1 MAADI
6 SLAKNTLERHSKRSI
21 YYNISYLVQGTEYG
35 TDGAIVLLHDIA
47 AGAFTWEKIMRQLA
61 PLKRAVYA
69 FDMLGYGQ
77 SDFPWPADTS
87 VWGQADV
94 LFYLLNDLKLTN
106 IVLVGH
112 GLGGGVAQILASRFY
127 RQQTKALVLVN
138 SVCYLQAFAANWPL
152 PDMKKRQ
159 ELEAPK
165 ETSLDDFVQ
174 ELRETLP
181 VAVEKT
187 KAFQRVIDSYVVPW
201 ENELGKEVLYQHIR
215 LSIPYYVNAV
225 ASDLKTTGQPTLII
239 WGEKDIL
246 FPVELAK
253 RLHREIPNSQ
263 LVVIPNA
270 NHLVLFDASDAVAK
284 ALVNFIQ
291 NL

>member
-1 MAADI
+1 MATGT
-6 SLAKNTLERHSKRSI
+6 SLTKRTLERHSKRSL

-47 AGAFTWEKIMRQLA
+47 AGAFTWEKIMGQLA
-61 PLKRAVYA
+61 SLKRAVYA
-69 FDMLGYGQ
+69 FDLLGYGQ

-87 VWGQADV
+87 IWGQADV
-94 LFYLLNDLKLTN
+94 LLYLLNDLKLTN

-112 GLGGGVAQILASRFY
+112 GLGGGVAQVLASRLY
-127 RQQTKALVLVN
+127 QRQTKALVLIN
-138 SVCYLQAFAANWPL
+138 SVCYLQAFATNWPL

-165 ETSLDDFVQ
+165 ETSLADFVR

-181 VAVEKT
+181 GAVEKT
-187 KAFQRVIDSYVVPW
+187 KAFQQVIDSYIAPW

-239 WGEKDIL
+239 WGEKGTL
-246 FPVELAK
+246 FPVKLAE

-263 LVVIPNA
+263 LVVVPNA
-270 NHLVLFDASDAVAK
+270 NHLVLFDAPSAVAK
-284 ALVNFIQ
+284 EIVSFVQNF
-291 NL
+291 